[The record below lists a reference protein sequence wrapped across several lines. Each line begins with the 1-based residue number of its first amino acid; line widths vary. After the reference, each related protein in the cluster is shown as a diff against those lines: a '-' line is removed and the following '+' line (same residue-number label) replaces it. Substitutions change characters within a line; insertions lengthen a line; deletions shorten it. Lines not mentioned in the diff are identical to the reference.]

1 MPVCSELMT
10 EPHEIESDPSSEF
23 TVLVVD
29 DDNDVLAANAR
40 FLRIKGFKV
49 AVANSADGAFSHLK
63 EQPIDAVV
71 TDLIMPDVNGLAFAR
86 ELRLSHPLTPIVF
99 FSGHANVQ
107 DVVKA
112 MRLGAVDFLEKPI
125 EPEVLLRTITTLRD
139 RYERTKVI
147 ERSAFVS
154 DDEIGDSVSFRTRVL
169 AYEKFIIE
177 SSLSE
182 HDGSVAKVIDALKIN
197 RRTLNDKMLRLGIRR
212 HLNSQ

>member
-1 MPVCSELMT
+1 M
-10 EPHEIESDPSSEF
+10 IDPDNLSSF

-40 FLRIKGFKV
+40 YLRIKGFEV
-49 AVANSADGAFSHLK
+49 AVANSAESAFFRLL
-63 EQPIDAVV
+63 EQTIDVVV
-71 TDLIMPDVNGLAFAR
+71 TDLIMPDKNGLAFAR
-86 ELRLSHPLTPIVF
+86 ELRYSHPLIPIVF

-125 EPEVLLRTITTLRD
+125 EPEVLFRTLTVLRD
-139 RYERTKVI
+139 RYDRTKLI
-147 ERSAFVS
+147 ERAAFVS

-177 SSLSE
+177 SSLRE
-182 HDGSVAKVIDALKIN
+182 HDGSVAKVIEALKIN

-212 HLNSQ
+212 HSEDS